1 MDRLGRSQ
9 ERREFLK
16 NGILGGV
23 LLVSFPLW
31 RTGPSGS
38 SQNEANS
45 LERGDFLDGSSERII
60 RIARRYG
67 GEFGATKGGS

>member
-23 LLVSFPLW
+23 LLVSFPLL
-31 RTGPSGS
+31 RTGLLGS
-38 SQNEANS
+38 CRYEANS
-45 LERGDFLDGSSERII
+45 LERGDFLDGSPEK
-60 RIARRYG
+60 IAQIVRQYG
-67 GEFGATKGGS
+67 GEFGAFKGGW